1 MNKVSDYF
9 KSRWQSSWN
18 YSLWALL
25 IFPLS
30 PLLGAVTI
38 GFVSL
43 ITWLKQSRKINRRP
57 INWGFALLSLLLI
70 ASAGFADDK
79 TAAFLGLFNLLPFF
93 LLFVAHSALI
103 QTFVQL
109 RQMAWV
115 LAIGSMPV
123 VILGL
128 GQLFLGWSLK
138 LEILWV
144 VLSWTIAPGGNPP
157 GRIASFFLHANTFA
171 AYLTIVFILSL
182 GLWIEEWALGM
193 GHWAWGMGHG
203 AWGMEKRQGRQGRG
217 GRQGRDYSIIPPC
230 PPCLP
235 APSSPLPPLPI
246 TPYPQ
251 RGPHLPRSPLPFIFL
266 TIAVIINFITLI
278 FTNSRNGW
286 AIAIFACLAYALY
299 QGWRIL
305 VSGVAA
311 IVSSVLLA
319 AFAPSPVAQ
328 IFRSVVPTFFWARLN
343 DDMYPDRPVALMRKT
358 QWEFAWSLAKEH
370 PWTGWGL
377 RSFSGL
383 YKAQM
388 QIPLGHP
395 HNLFLMLS
403 AETGFPSTFLF
414 CGLLGWIL
422 ITGFQLLRKPKY
434 INTED
439 RLIFFSYLLA
449 FVGWVLLNTVDVTL
463 FDFRLNVISWL
474 VIAAICGVLHRYNEQ
489 DRFTSRSN

>member
-1 MNKVSDYF
+1 MLGASLNKVFDYF

-30 PLLGAVTI
+30 PLVGAVTV

-57 INWGFALLSLLLI
+57 LNWGFALLSVLLI
-70 ASAGFADDK
+70 VSAGFAQDK

-93 LLFVAHSALI
+93 LLFAAHSALI
-103 QTFVQL
+103 QTFTQL

-115 LAIGSMPV
+115 LVIGSMPV
-123 VILGL
+123 AIMGL
-128 GQLFLGWSLK
+128 GQLFLGWSFK
-138 LEILWV
+138 FQFVWV
-144 VLSWTIAPGGNPP
+144 VFSWTIAPGGNPP
-157 GRIASFFLHANTFA
+157 GRIASLFLHANTFA
-171 AYLTIVFILSL
+171 AYLAIIFILGL
-182 GLWIEEWALGM
+182 GLWLEQ
-193 GHWAWGMGHG
+193 WAWGMEHWALGIG
-203 AWGMEKRQGRQGRG
+203 
-217 GRQGRDYSIIPPC
+217 
-230 PPCLP
+230 
-235 APSSPLPPLPI
+235 
-246 TPYPQ
+246 Q
-251 RGPHLPRSPLPFIFL
+251 RGKGERLTATFPLLPQSPIPFVFL
-266 TIAVIINFITLI
+266 TVAVITNFVTLI

-286 AIAIFACLAYALY
+286 AIAIFACLAYALF

-305 VSGVAA
+305 VGGVAA

-328 IFRSVVPTFFWARLN
+328 IFRRVVPTFFWARLN

-358 QWEFAWSLAKEH
+358 QWEFAWSLAQQH

-377 RSFSGL
+377 RSFSPL

-414 CGLLGWIL
+414 CSLLAWIL
-422 ITGFQLLRKPKY
+422 IAGIQLLRKSKY

-449 FVGWVLLNTVDVTL
+449 FVGWIILNTVDVTL
-463 FDFRLNVISWL
+463 FDFRLNALSWL
-474 VIAAICGVLHRYNEQ
+474 ILAAICGVVHRYNQ
-489 DRFTSRSN
+489 RDRLASHQN

>member
-1 MNKVSDYF
+1 MLGTSLNKVFDYF
-9 KSRWQSSWN
+9 KSRWQFSWN

-43 ITWLKQSRKINRRP
+43 ITWLKQYRKISRRP
-57 INWGFALLSLLLI
+57 LNWGFALLSVLLI
-70 ASAGFADDK
+70 VSAGFADDK

-93 LLFVAHSALI
+93 LLFAAHSALI

-109 RQMAWV
+109 RQMTWILV
-115 LAIGSMPV
+115 IGSMPM
-123 VILGL
+123 VIIGL

-138 LEILWV
+138 LEILWI
-144 VLSWTIAPGGNPP
+144 VLDWTIAPGGNPP
-157 GRIASFFLHANTFA
+157 GRIASLFLHANTFA
-171 AYLTIVFILSL
+171 AYLVIVFILGL
-182 GLWIEEWALGM
+182 GLWLENYQQLRV
-193 GHWAWGMGHG
+193 
-203 AWGMEKRQGRQGRG
+203 KSQK
-217 GRQGRDYSIIPPC
+217 SF
-230 PPCLP
+230 LP
-235 APSSPLPPLPI
+235 LL
-246 TPYPQ
+246 
-251 RGPHLPRSPLPFIFL
+251 FL
-266 TIAVIINFITLI
+266 TVAMITNFIALI

-305 VSGVAA
+305 MGGVAA

-328 IFRSVVPTFFWARLN
+328 FFRRVVPAFFWARLN

-358 QWEFAWSLAKEH
+358 QWQFAWSLAQEH

-383 YKAQM
+383 YRAKM

-414 CGLLGWIL
+414 CGLLAWIL
-422 ITGFQLLRKPKY
+422 ISGGQLLRKSKY

-439 RLIFFSYLLA
+439 RLIFFSYFLA

-463 FDFRLNVISWL
+463 FDFRLNTLSWL
-474 VIAAICGVLHRYNEQ
+474 ILAAICGVVHGYNQQHRL
-489 DRFTSRSN
+489 DIIKIRH

>member
-1 MNKVSDYF
+1 MLGASLNKVSDYF

-18 YSLWALL
+18 YSLWGLL

-57 INWGFALLSLLLI
+57 LNWGFALLSILLI
-70 ASAGFADDK
+70 VSAAFADDK
-79 TAAFLGLFNLLPFF
+79 TTAFLGLFNLLPFF

-115 LAIGSMPV
+115 FVIGSIPV
-123 VILGL
+123 IILGL

-144 VLSWTIAPGGNPP
+144 VLDWTIAPGGNPP
-157 GRIASFFLHANTFA
+157 GRIASFFLHANTLA

-182 GLWIEEWALGM
+182 GLWLEQWQLFIAYRKLGIR
-193 GHWAWGMGHG
+193 
-203 AWGMEKRQGRQGRG
+203 KNSLPNRQF
-217 GRQGRDYSIIPPC
+217 
-230 PPCLP
+230 LV
-235 APSSPLPPLPI
+235 
-246 TPYPQ
+246 
-251 RGPHLPRSPLPFIFL
+251 PFIFI
-266 TIAVIINFITLI
+266 TVAVITNFIALI

-305 VSGVAA
+305 VGGVAA

-328 IFRSVVPTFFWARLN
+328 FFRQVVPAFFWARLN

-358 QWEFAWSLAKEH
+358 QWGFAWSLAQQH

-377 RSFSGL
+377 RSFSKL

-388 QIPLGHP
+388 NIGLGHP
-395 HNLFLMLS
+395 HNFFLMLS
-403 AETGFPSTFLF
+403 AETGFPSTLLF
-414 CGLLGWIL
+414 CALLGWIL
-422 ITGFQLLRKPKY
+422 VMGIQLLRKSKY

-449 FVGWVLLNTVDVTL
+449 FVGWLLLNTVDVTL
-463 FDFRLNVISWL
+463 FDFRLNVLSWL
-474 VIAAICGVLHRYNEQ
+474 VLAAVCGVLHRYKEQ
-489 DRFTSRSN
+489 DRLTSHSN

>member
-1 MNKVSDYF
+1 MLGASLNKVFDYF

-30 PLLGAVTI
+30 PLVGAVTV

-57 INWGFALLSLLLI
+57 LNWGFALLSVLLI
-70 ASAGFADDK
+70 VSAGFAQDK

-93 LLFVAHSALI
+93 LLFAAHSALI
-103 QTFVQL
+103 QTFTQL

-115 LAIGSMPV
+115 LVIGSMPV
-123 VILGL
+123 AIMGL
-128 GQLFLGWSLK
+128 GQLFLGWSFK
-138 LEILWV
+138 FQFVWV
-144 VLSWTIAPGGNPP
+144 VFSWTIAPGGNPP
-157 GRIASFFLHANTFA
+157 GRIASLFLHANTFA
-171 AYLTIVFILSL
+171 AYLAIIFILGL
-182 GLWIEEWALGM
+182 GLWLEQWQLAIGYWGLGIS
-193 GHWAWGMGHG
+193 
-203 AWGMEKRQGRQGRG
+203 KNSVPSPQSPVPSP
-217 GRQGRDYSIIPPC
+217 YSPV
-230 PPCLP
+230 
-235 APSSPLPPLPI
+235 PLL
-246 TPYPQ
+246 
-251 RGPHLPRSPLPFIFL
+251 FL
-266 TIAVIINFITLI
+266 TVAMITNFIALI

-328 IFRSVVPTFFWARLN
+328 IFRRVVPTFFWARLN

-358 QWEFAWSLAKEH
+358 QWEFAWSLAQQH

-377 RSFSGL
+377 RSFSPL

-414 CGLLGWIL
+414 CSLLAWIL
-422 ITGFQLLRKPKY
+422 IAGIQLLRKSKY

-449 FVGWVLLNTVDVTL
+449 FVGWIVLNTVDVTL
-463 FDFRLNVISWL
+463 FDFRLNALSWL
-474 VIAAICGVLHRYNEQ
+474 ILAAICGVVHRYNQ
-489 DRFTSRSN
+489 RDRLASHQN

>member
-1 MNKVSDYF
+1 MLGASLNKVSDYF
-9 KSRWQSSWN
+9 KSRWRSSWN

-57 INWGFALLSLLLI
+57 LNWGFALLSVLLI
-70 ASAGFADDK
+70 VSAAFADDK

-115 LAIGSMPV
+115 FVIGSMPV
-123 VILGL
+123 IILGL

-138 LEILWV
+138 LEILWI

-171 AYLTIVFILSL
+171 AYLTIVFILGL
-182 GLWIEEWALGM
+182 GLWLEQWQLFIANRKLGIR
-193 GHWAWGMGHG
+193 
-203 AWGMEKRQGRQGRG
+203 KNSLLNPQ
-217 GRQGRDYSIIPPC
+217 STVPF
-230 PPCLP
+230 LF
-235 APSSPLPPLPI
+235 I
-246 TPYPQ
+246 TV
-251 RGPHLPRSPLPFIFL
+251 
-266 TIAVIINFITLI
+266 AVITNFITLI

-305 VSGVAA
+305 VGGVAA

-328 IFRSVVPTFFWARLN
+328 FFRQYVPAFFWARLN

-358 QWEFAWSLAKEH
+358 QWGFAWSLAQEH

-377 RSFSGL
+377 RSFSKL

-388 QIPLGHP
+388 HIGLGHP
-395 HNLFLMLS
+395 HNFFLMLS
-403 AETGFPSTFLF
+403 AETGFPSTLLF

-422 ITGFQLLRKPKY
+422 ITGIQLLRKSKY
-434 INTED
+434 INAED

-449 FVGWVLLNTVDVTL
+449 FVGWLLLNTVDVTL
-463 FDFRLNVISWL
+463 FDFRLNVLSWL
-474 VIAAICGVLHRYNEQ
+474 VLAAICGVLHRYNEQ
-489 DRFTSRSN
+489 DRFTSGSN

>member
-1 MNKVSDYF
+1 MLGASLNKVFYYF
-9 KSRWQSSWN
+9 KSPWQSSWN
-18 YSLWALL
+18 YSLWGLL
-25 IFPLS
+25 IFSVS

-43 ITWLKQSRKINRRP
+43 ITWIKQYRKISRRP
-57 INWGFALLSLLLI
+57 LNWGFALLSVLLI
-70 ASAGFADDK
+70 VTAGFAQDK
-79 TAAFLGLFNLLPFF
+79 TTAFVGLLNLLPFF
-93 LLFVAHSALI
+93 LVFAAHSTLI
-103 QTFVQL
+103 QTFAQL
-109 RQMAWV
+109 RQMAWILV
-115 LAIGSMPV
+115 IGSMPV
-123 VILGL
+123 IIIGL

-138 LEILWV
+138 FEILWIV
-144 VLSWTIAPGGNPP
+144 FAWTIRPGGNPP
-157 GRIASFFLHANTFA
+157 GRIASLFMHANTFA
-171 AYLTIVFILSL
+171 AYLAIVFILGL
-182 GLWIEEWALGM
+182 GLWLENYQQL
-193 GHWAWGMGHG
+193 
-203 AWGMEKRQGRQGRG
+203 KVKNKQ
-217 GRQGRDYSIIPPC
+217 SFP
-230 PPCLP
+230 
-235 APSSPLPPLPI
+235 
-246 TPYPQ
+246 
-251 RGPHLPRSPLPFIFL
+251 PHLPLPFLFL
-266 TIAVIINFITLI
+266 TVAVIANFIALI

-305 VSGVAA
+305 VGGVAA

-328 IFRSVVPTFFWARLN
+328 FFRQYVPAFFWARLN

-358 QWEFAWSLAKEH
+358 QWEFAWSLAEEH

-414 CGLLGWIL
+414 CGLLAWIL
-422 ITGFQLLRKPKY
+422 IIGVQLLRKSKY
-434 INTED
+434 INTQD

-449 FVGWVLLNTVDVTL
+449 FVAWVLFNTVDVTIFEL
-463 FDFRLNVISWL
+463 RLNALSWL
-474 VIAAICGVLHRYNEQ
+474 ILAAICGVVHRFKEVG
-489 DRFTSRSN
+489 SRKSEVGSTVL

>member
-1 MNKVSDYF
+1 MLGASLNKVFDYF

-30 PLLGAVTI
+30 PLVGAVTI

-57 INWGFALLSLLLI
+57 INWGFALLSVLLI
-70 ASAGFADDK
+70 VSAGFADDK

-103 QTFVQL
+103 QTFAQL

-115 LAIGSMPV
+115 LVIGSIPV

-128 GQLFLGWSLK
+128 GQLFLGWSFK
-138 LEILWV
+138 FQFVWV
-144 VLSWTIAPGGNPP
+144 VFSWTIRPGGNPP
-157 GRIASFFLHANTFA
+157 GRIASLFLHANTFA
-171 AYLTIVFILSL
+171 AYLAIVFILGV
-182 GLWIEEWALGM
+182 GLWLENYQQLRV
-193 GHWAWGMGHG
+193 
-203 AWGMEKRQGRQGRG
+203 KSQK
-217 GRQGRDYSIIPPC
+217 SF
-230 PPCLP
+230 
-235 APSSPLPPLPI
+235 
-246 TPYPQ
+246 
-251 RGPHLPRSPLPFIFL
+251 LPFLFL
-266 TIAVIINFITLI
+266 SVAVIMNFIALI

-286 AIAIFACLAYALY
+286 AIAIFACLAYAFY

-305 VSGVAA
+305 VGSVAA

-328 IFRSVVPTFFWARLN
+328 FFRQYVPAFFWARLN

-358 QWEFAWSLAKEH
+358 QWGFAWSLAEQH
-370 PWTGWGL
+370 PLTGWGL
-377 RSFSGL
+377 RSFSRL

-395 HNLFLMLS
+395 HNFFLMLS
-403 AETGFPSTFLF
+403 AETGFPSTLLF
-414 CGLLGWIL
+414 CGLLAWIL
-422 ITGFQLLRKPKY
+422 IAGVQLLRKSKH

-439 RLIFFSYLLA
+439 RLIFFSYLLT
-449 FVGWVLLNTVDVTL
+449 FVGWILLNTVDVTL
-463 FDFRLNVISWL
+463 FDFRLNALSWVIF
-474 VIAAICGVLHRYNEQ
+474 AAICGVIHRYNQ
-489 DRFTSRSN
+489 YDKLASHQN

>member
-1 MNKVSDYF
+1 MLGASLNKVFDYF

-30 PLLGAVTI
+30 PLVGAVTI

-57 INWGFALLSLLLI
+57 INWGFALLSVLLI
-70 ASAGFADDK
+70 VSAGFADDK

-103 QTFVQL
+103 QTFAQL

-115 LAIGSMPV
+115 LVIGSIPV

-128 GQLFLGWSLK
+128 GQLFLGWSFK
-138 LEILWV
+138 FQFVWV
-144 VLSWTIAPGGNPP
+144 VFSWTIRPGGNPP
-157 GRIASFFLHANTFA
+157 GRIASLFLHANTFA
-171 AYLTIVFILSL
+171 AYLAIVFILGV
-182 GLWIEEWALGM
+182 GLWLENYQQLRV
-193 GHWAWGMGHG
+193 
-203 AWGMEKRQGRQGRG
+203 KSQK
-217 GRQGRDYSIIPPC
+217 SF
-230 PPCLP
+230 
-235 APSSPLPPLPI
+235 
-246 TPYPQ
+246 
-251 RGPHLPRSPLPFIFL
+251 LPFLFL
-266 TIAVIINFITLI
+266 SVAVIMNFIALI

-305 VSGVAA
+305 VGSVAA

-328 IFRSVVPTFFWARLN
+328 FFRQYVPAFFWARLN
-343 DDMYPDRPVALMRKT
+343 DDMYPDRPIALMRKT
-358 QWEFAWSLAKEH
+358 QWGFAWSLAEQH
-370 PWTGWGL
+370 PLTGWGL

-395 HNLFLMLS
+395 HNFFLMLS
-403 AETGFPSTFLF
+403 AETGFPSTLLF
-414 CGLLGWIL
+414 CGLLAWIL
-422 ITGFQLLRKPKY
+422 IAGVQLLRKSKH

-439 RLIFFSYLLA
+439 RLIFFTYLLT
-449 FVGWVLLNTVDVTL
+449 FVGWILLNTVDVTL
-463 FDFRLNVISWL
+463 FDFRLNALSWVIF
-474 VIAAICGVLHRYNEQ
+474 AAICGVIHRYNQ
-489 DRFTSRSN
+489 YDKLASHQN

>member
-1 MNKVSDYF
+1 MLGASLNKIFDYF
-9 KSRWQSSWN
+9 QCRWQSSWN

-57 INWGFALLSLLLI
+57 LNWGFAFLSVLLFI
-70 ASAGFADDK
+70 SAGFAQDK

-93 LLFVAHSALI
+93 LLFAAHSALI
-103 QTFVQL
+103 QTFAQL
-109 RQMAWV
+109 RQMAWILV
-115 LAIGSMPV
+115 IGSIPV
-123 VILGL
+123 VIIGL
-128 GQLFLGWSLK
+128 GQLFFGWSLK
-138 LEILWV
+138 LEILWI
-144 VLSWTIAPGGNPP
+144 VLNWTIAPGGNPP
-157 GRIASFFLHANTFA
+157 GRIASIFLHANTFA
-171 AYLTIVFILSL
+171 AYLAIIFILGL
-182 GLWIEEWALGM
+182 GLWLENYQQLRVKG
-193 GHWAWGMGHG
+193 
-203 AWGMEKRQGRQGRG
+203 KQ
-217 GRQGRDYSIIPPC
+217 SF
-230 PPCLP
+230 
-235 APSSPLPPLPI
+235 PS
-246 TPYPQ
+246 
-251 RGPHLPRSPLPFIFL
+251 HLPLLFL
-266 TIAVIINFITLI
+266 TVTVITNFIALI

-305 VSGVAA
+305 VGAVAA
-311 IVSSVLLA
+311 MVSSVLLA
-319 AFAPSPVAQ
+319 AFAPSPIAQ
-328 IFRSVVPTFFWARLN
+328 FFRQVVPPFFWARLN

-358 QWEFAWSLAKEH
+358 QWEFAWSLAQEH

-414 CGLLGWIL
+414 CALLAWIL
-422 ITGFQLLRKPKY
+422 ITGVQLLRKSKY
-434 INTED
+434 LINTED

-449 FVGWVLLNTVDVTL
+449 FVGWFLLNTVDVTL
-463 FDFRLNVISWL
+463 FDFRLNTLSWL
-474 VIAAICGVLHRYNEQ
+474 ILAAICGVVHRCNQQ
-489 DRFTSRSN
+489 DRLAFHQN

>member
-1 MNKVSDYF
+1 MLGASLNKVFDYF

-30 PLLGAVTI
+30 PLVGAVTI

-43 ITWLKQSRKINRRP
+43 ITWLKQSRKISRRP
-57 INWGFALLSLLLI
+57 LNWGFALLSLLLI
-70 ASAGFADDK
+70 VSAGLADDK

-103 QTFVQL
+103 QTFTQL

-115 LAIGSMPV
+115 LVIGSMPL
-123 VILGL
+123 VIIGL
-128 GQLFLGWSLK
+128 GQLFWGWSLN

-144 VLSWTIAPGGNPP
+144 VLNWIIVPGGNPP
-157 GRIASFFLHANTFA
+157 GRIASLFLHANTFA
-171 AYLTIVFILSL
+171 AYLAVIFILGL
-182 GLWIEEWALGM
+182 GLWLENYQQLRF
-193 GHWAWGMGHG
+193 
-203 AWGMEKRQGRQGRG
+203 KNKQ
-217 GRQGRDYSIIPPC
+217 SFPPR
-230 PPCLP
+230 L
-235 APSSPLPPLPI
+235 S
-246 TPYPQ
+246 
-251 RGPHLPRSPLPFIFL
+251 HLPLLFL
-266 TIAVIINFITLI
+266 TVAMITNFIALI

-305 VSGVAA
+305 VGGVGA

-328 IFRSVVPTFFWARLN
+328 FFRQYVPAFFWARLN

-358 QWEFAWSLAKEH
+358 QWQFAWSLAQEH
-370 PWTGWGL
+370 PWFGWGL

-383 YKAQM
+383 YQAKM

-403 AETGFPSTFLF
+403 AETGFPSTLLF
-414 CGLLGWIL
+414 FGLLTWIL
-422 ITGFQLLRKPKY
+422 ITGVQLLRKSKY
-434 INTED
+434 INKED
-439 RLIFFSYLLA
+439 RLILFSYLLA
-449 FVGWVLLNTVDVTL
+449 FVGWILFNTVDVTI
-463 FDFRLNVISWL
+463 FDFRLNAFSWL
-474 VIAAICGVLHRYNEQ
+474 ILAAICGVVYRYNLH
-489 DRFTSRSN
+489 DRLASHPNELGNDKQQL

>member
-1 MNKVSDYF
+1 MLGASLNKVFDYF
-9 KSRWQSSWN
+9 KSRWRSSWN

-30 PLLGAVTI
+30 PLVGAVTI

-43 ITWLKQSRKINRRP
+43 ITWLKQSRKISRRP
-57 INWGFALLSLLLI
+57 LNWGFALLSVLLI
-70 ASAGFADDK
+70 VSAGFADDK

-103 QTFVQL
+103 QTFTQL

-115 LAIGSMPV
+115 LVIGSMPL
-123 VILGL
+123 VIIGL
-128 GQLFLGWSLK
+128 GQLFLGWSLN

-144 VLSWTIAPGGNPP
+144 VLNWIIVPGGNPP
-157 GRIASFFLHANTFA
+157 GRIASLFLHANTFA
-171 AYLTIVFILSL
+171 AYLAIIFILGL
-182 GLWIEEWALGM
+182 GLWLENYQQLRV
-193 GHWAWGMGHG
+193 
-203 AWGMEKRQGRQGRG
+203 KSKQ
-217 GRQGRDYSIIPPC
+217 SF
-230 PPCLP
+230 L
-235 APSSPLPPLPI
+235 
-246 TPYPQ
+246 
-251 RGPHLPRSPLPFIFL
+251 PHLPSRDVINRVSSHSPLPFLFL
-266 TIAVIINFITLI
+266 SVAMITNFIALI

-305 VSGVAA
+305 VGGVAA

-328 IFRSVVPTFFWARLN
+328 IFRQYVPAFFWARLN
-343 DDMYPDRPVALMRKT
+343 DDMYPDRPVALMRKA
-358 QWEFAWSLAKEH
+358 QWQFAWSLAQEH
-370 PWTGWGL
+370 PLTGWGL

-383 YKAQM
+383 YQAQM

-403 AETGFPSTFLF
+403 AETGFPSTLLF
-414 CGLLGWIL
+414 FGLLAWIL
-422 ITGFQLLRKPKY
+422 ITGVQFLRKSKY
-434 INTED
+434 INKED

-449 FVGWVLLNTVDVTL
+449 FVGWVLFNTVDVTI
-463 FDFRLNVISWL
+463 FDFRLNAFSWL
-474 VIAAICGVLHRYNEQ
+474 ILAAICGVVHRYNLH
-489 DRFTSRSN
+489 DRLASHPN

>member
-1 MNKVSDYF
+1 MNKVFYYF

-18 YSLWALL
+18 YCLWGLL
-25 IFPLS
+25 IFPVS

-43 ITWLKQSRKINRRP
+43 ITLVKQYRKISRRP
-57 INWGFALLSLLLI
+57 LNWGFAFLSVLLI
-70 ASAGFADDK
+70 VTAGFAQDK
-79 TAAFLGLFNLLPFF
+79 TTAFVGLLNLLPFF
-93 LLFVAHSALI
+93 LVFAAHSTLI
-103 QTFVQL
+103 QTFAQL

-115 LAIGSMPV
+115 LVIASMPV
-123 VILGL
+123 IIIGL

-138 LEILWV
+138 FEILWIV
-144 VLSWTIAPGGNPP
+144 FAWTIRPGGNPP
-157 GRIASFFLHANTFA
+157 GRIASLFMHANTFA
-171 AYLTIVFILSL
+171 AYLAIVFILGL
-182 GLWIEEWALGM
+182 GLWLENYQQLKV
-193 GHWAWGMGHG
+193 
-203 AWGMEKRQGRQGRG
+203 KRK
-217 GRQGRDYSIIPPC
+217 
-230 PPCLP
+230 
-235 APSSPLPPLPI
+235 
-246 TPYPQ
+246 Q
-251 RGPHLPRSPLPFIFL
+251 RGLFPRGDTKGDVVSPSRATAVQNSFPPHLPTPIRLPSRQAYSPLPFLFL
-266 TIAVIINFITLI
+266 TVAVIANFIALI

-305 VSGVAA
+305 VGGVAA

-328 IFRSVVPTFFWARLN
+328 FFRQYVPAFFWARLN

-358 QWEFAWSLAKEH
+358 QWEFAWSLAEAH

-414 CGLLGWIL
+414 CGLLAWIL
-422 ITGFQLLRKPKY
+422 IIGVQLLRKSKS
-434 INTED
+434 INTQD

-449 FVGWVLLNTVDVTL
+449 FVAWVLFNTVDVTL
-463 FDFRLNVISWL
+463 FELRLNALSWL
-474 VIAAICGVLHRYNEQ
+474 ILAAICGVVHRYNQQ
-489 DRFTSRSN
+489 DRLASHPN